1 MSDQLLHEAVAA
13 ALRRP
18 LTSEETAEVNR
29 LEVGARALVRGH
41 LGCEPPKEAE
51 ETVRYV
57 LSQMIVRALKGP
69 QDDSIGLSSR
79 TVQAGAFQVA
89 QGISEGAQ
97 GGGVWLT
104 RQDRIMLRPWAC
116 PMASVP
122 LVSERP

>member
-1 MSDQLLHEAVAA
+1 M
-13 ALRRP
+13 
-18 LTSEETAEVNR
+18 
-29 LEVGARALVRGH
+29 
-41 LGCEPPKEAE
+41 
-51 ETVRYV
+51 
-57 LSQMIVRALKGP
+57 
-69 QDDSIGLSSR
+69 DDSIGLSSR

-89 QGISEGAQ
+89 QGISEGAR